1 MHLGRIN
8 NKITSFKSQKKLK
21 KCHGSTNQPTDQP
34 MDQPMDHPTSNQPIK
49 PTDNLTNQHNQRNQ
63 HNQLTNQRM
72 DKWKLSHVARE

>member
-1 MHLGRIN
+1 
-8 NKITSFKSQKKLK
+8 
-21 KCHGSTNQPTDQP
+21 

-72 DKWKLSHVARE
+72 DKQKLSHVARE